1 MSSIT
6 SPSPIAPLLTA
17 DGYKSSHFKIWPR
30 GTSRVLINWT
40 NRNSKYLGD
49 VTHAVVFGL
58 QAWVQSYLVEMWAPF
73 FATDVEDV
81 VREYDEL
88 LAMYFGPDNVIG
100 TDHIRQ
106 LHTLGYLPLH
116 IRGLREGT
124 LAPIG
129 IATVTI
135 ENTHPDFYWLP
146 NYVETALSAGTW
158 HPATVATIALQYREL
173 MEGWALRTDP
183 DGLPG
188 VDYQAHDF
196 SFRGQQ
202 SIDGAAAAGAGHLL
216 SFLGTDTMLSFDW
229 IRRYYAGDN
238 GQLGASVP
246 ATEHSVMTVRGPQ
259 GELETFNT
267 ILDTFPT
274 GIVSAVSDGFD
285 LFKVITE
292 TLPQLHER
300 IMSRAG
306 KLVIRPDSGDPVDIL
321 CGDID
326 VRDKYVDNG
335 DCDAAWNAAE
345 RGANLSHFDHEK
357 SRGRLTSENIGVVE
371 LLWDQFGGATNEQG
385 YKVLDPHIGAIYG
398 DSITLDR
405 ANRIF
410 ERLEAKGFASTNVV
424 LGIGS
429 YTYVMVTRD
438 SLGSAV
444 KSTWA
449 EVDGEPVDIQKD
461 PKTAGAFSK
470 KSAKGRI
477 AVVHDADGELIQ
489 LEQASPI
496 DERDSLLTS
505 VWVDGEFTRYDSF
518 SQVRQTLRAER
529 AALAE
534 RRAV

>member
-1 MSSIT
+1 MSTIT
-6 SPSPIAPLLTA
+6 TASPIAPLLTA
-17 DGYKSSHFKIWPR
+17 DGYKSSHFKIWPK

-40 NRNSKYLGD
+40 NRNSKYLDD

-58 QAWVQSYLVEMWAPF
+58 QAWAQSYLVEMWAPF
-73 FATDVEDV
+73 FAADVDEIIG
-81 VREYDEL
+81 EYGEL
-88 LAMYFGPDNVIG
+88 LDMYFGEGNGIG
-100 TDHIRQ
+100 TDHIRK
-106 LHTLGYLPLH
+106 LHNLGYLPLH
-116 IRGLREGT
+116 VRGLPEGT

-146 NYVETALSAGTW
+146 NYVETSLSAGTW
-158 HPATVATIALQYREL
+158 HPSTVATIALQYREL
-173 MEGWALRTDP
+173 MEEWAKKTDVA
-183 DGLPG
+183 GLPG

-202 SIDGAAAAGAGHLL
+202 HIEAAAAAGAGHLL
-216 SFLGTDTMLSFDW
+216 SFLGTDTMLSFDFV
-229 IRRYYAGDN
+229 RRYYAGNN
-238 GQLGASVP
+238 GRVGASVP

-274 GIVSAVSDGFD
+274 GIVSAVSDGYD
-285 LFKVITE
+285 LFKVLTE
-292 TLPQLHER
+292 TLPKLKER
-300 IMSRAG
+300 IMARDG

-321 CGDID
+321 CGQLPETHGGWNTGEEQHFADI
-326 VRDKYVDNG
+326 
-335 DCDAAWNAAE
+335 AAGRAE
-345 RGANLSHFDHEK
+345 DDRTPEQK
-357 SRGRLTSENIGVVE
+357 GVIE
-371 LLWDQFGGATNEQG
+371 ILWDLFGGTVNEQG
-385 YKVLDPHIGAIYG
+385 YKVLDSHIGAIYG

-405 ANRIF
+405 ARRIF
-410 ERLEAKGFASTNVV
+410 ERLAAKGFASTNVV

-429 YTYVMVTRD
+429 FTYVHITRD

-449 EVDGEPVDIQKD
+449 EVNGESVDIQKD

-477 AVVHDADGELIQ
+477 AIVRDADGELIQ
-489 LEQASPI
+489 LEQASAI

-505 VWVDGEFTRYDSF
+505 VWIDGEFVRYDSF
-518 SQVRQTLRAER
+518 ADVRNRLREER

-534 RRAV
+534 RRAA

>member
-1 MSSIT
+1 MSTIT
-6 SPSPIAPLLTA
+6 TASPIAPLMTA
-17 DGYKSSHFKIWPR
+17 DGYKSSHWLLWPT
-30 GTSRVLINWT
+30 GTTRVLINWT
-40 NRNSKYLGD
+40 NRNSKHLGD

-58 QAWVQSYLVEMWAPF
+58 QAWAQSYLVEMWAPF
-73 FATDVEDV
+73 FAADVEEI
-81 VREYDEL
+81 VRDYDEL
-88 LAMYFGPDNVIG
+88 LTMYFGPDNVIG
-100 TDHIRQ
+100 TDHIRA
-106 LHTLGYLPLH
+106 LHELGYLPLH
-116 IRGLREGT
+116 VRGLREGT

-158 HPATVATIALQYREL
+158 HPSTVATIALQYREL
-173 MEGWALRTDP
+173 MEAWAIKTDP
-183 DGLPG
+183 EGLAG

-202 SIDGAAAAGAGHLL
+202 SIEGAAAGGAGHLL
-216 SFLGTDTMLSFDW
+216 SFLGTDTMLSFDF
-229 IRRYYAGDN
+229 IRRYYAGEN
-238 GQLGASVP
+238 GTVGASVP

-274 GIVSAVSDGFD
+274 GIVSAVSDGYD
-285 LFKVITE
+285 LFKVLTE
-292 TLPQLHER
+292 TLPQLKDR
-300 IMSRAG
+300 IMGRDG

-321 CGDID
+321 CGELPETHGGWD
-326 VRDKYVDNG
+326 
-335 DCDAAWNAAE
+335 
-345 RGANLSHFDHEK
+345 
-357 SRGRLTSENIGVVE
+357 TSEEQHFANIAAGLTEDDRTPEQKGVIE
-371 LLWDQFGGATNEQG
+371 ILWDLFGGQVNAQG
-385 YKVLDPHIGAIYG
+385 YKVLDSHIGAIYG

-405 ANRIF
+405 AKAIF
-410 ERLEAKGFASTNVV
+410 ERLAAKGFASTNVV

-429 YTYVMVTRD
+429 YTYVHITRD

-449 EVDGEPVDIQKD
+449 KVDGESVDIQKD

-477 AVVHDADGELIQ
+477 AVVRDIDGELIQ
-489 LEQASPI
+489 LEQAGDL

-505 VWVDGEFTRYDSF
+505 VWIDGEFVRYDSF
-518 SQVRQTLRAER
+518 ADVRQTLRDER
-529 AALAE
+529 AALAA
-534 RRAV
+534 RRAA